1 MGYHYCGNK
10 IDVFE
15 KQGTSYRA
23 SRDKAEVIYIEM
35 AEYIKKYTAK
45 MNYEYWNDHSA
56 EILARL
62 KRNKDILLAET
73 NDEKIFKMID
83 ELYDQGFIYTELKG
97 SIPFE
102 VYHKKGLDHYI
113 TKDLKKRG
121 IDRVSD
127 IDINTLKQSYIFT
140 RGA

>member
-10 IDVFE
+10 IEVFE

-23 SRDKAEVIYIEM
+23 SRDKAEVIFIEM
-35 AEYIKKYTAK
+35 ADEIKKYTAK
-45 MNYEYWNDHSA
+45 MNYEYWNDHQA

-73 NDEKIFKMID
+73 KKKKIFDMIN
-83 ELYDQGFIYTELKG
+83 ELYDQGFIWTDLQGET
-97 SIPFE
+97 PFE
-102 VYHKKGLDHYI
+102 VYHKKVLDHYI

-127 IDINTLKQSYIFT
+127 IDINSLKNRF
-140 RGA
+140 REEVR